1 MWNFPSPPFLQSL
14 KQKKNKFFRFFPFH
28 AIILSM
34 KNRSNFFPGLDWI
47 IGIVIIILVVVV
59 SSAGFLAKPEN
70 LIYDSFLHLNPGRE
84 EVDDL
89 VILKIDDPSISA
101 MGEWPWTRD
110 IIADGLVRLK
120 ELGARLAVF
129 DIEYLSPA
137 GKTLNRNYFEE
148 GFRFSLNGVYDEI
161 SAGIHEFTG
170 ALASGSFPVSESAEG
185 AEYLDSQVLIPA
197 LSRLNAEVSENAV
210 KDNDLYFAE
219 SLYYFQNAFLTVN
232 TQDVNS
238 ISPDVDST
246 AFVKEN
252 FFLKNIED
260 VGGYTLKDNLSYL
273 KSLGATPG
281 LTPAVT
287 PLIYG
292 ARGVGFPNVV
302 VDQDGVRRR
311 IELMFNSE
319 GFYFGQLVFAP
330 VIYELSPEK
339 IQRTRHSINITNG
352 KLSDGTEVSFKI
364 PLDSRGHMLI
374 KWIPDSFQD
383 SFRSESYY
391 MIEQLDL
398 WEESI
403 LSHLE
408 AISGFKIGTS
418 KGYVSCVEAAQWLL
432 EEYGNICAY
441 KDLLISGEETDYS
454 TYFSMRDDF
463 FDNIEFLNDRQYVDE
478 IISVLGILRENA
490 GDDSL
495 YKDVEQSVVNRFSAL
510 DEDLE
515 NYKLELQRLK
525 DFFNNAFVIIGNTAS
540 ATTDLGVTPFEKSY
554 PNVGTHANIYNCL
567 MSRQFI
573 YPVSVYVSVILT
585 VVFSA
590 CILFLFHGMKK
601 FLKKIIAGL
610 VFILVVILIPVSAF
624 CFFDVYIQASGIYL
638 STILVFISQTLIA
651 LLITEKDKN
660 FLRKAFSTYLPDSVI
675 SEIVKNPEKLSL
687 GGEEKRITAL
697 FTDIKSFSTFSEK
710 LSPVDLVTILNRY
723 LTVMSNVILEKMGTV
738 DKYIGDAIVSFFGAP
753 VSLENHAASAVSS
766 AIEMKKQEDILNEAL
781 LKEGLLSEPIKT
793 RIGINTGSM
802 VVGNMGTDSKMNY
815 TVMGNDVNLASRLEG
830 TNKIYGTWI
839 MASESTVN
847 EAGPEFLVRRLDRV
861 RVMGISTPVQLYE
874 ILGYKSEVSG
884 DKESL
889 VDTFHIA
896 LDLYLS
902 GKFREAGAMFSGL
915 YKNYGDLPSKTYM
928 ERCSGFI
935 KNPPP
940 AGWDGV
946 YNMTSK

>member
-1 MWNFPSPPFLQSL
+1 
-14 KQKKNKFFRFFPFH
+14 
-28 AIILSM
+28 M
-34 KNRSNFFPGLDWI
+34 KSRGNFFPGIDWI
-47 IGIVIIILVVVV
+47 IGVVIIILIIIVFSV
-59 SSAGFLAKPEN
+59 GLLEKPES
-70 LIYDSFLHLNPGRE
+70 LIYDSFLHLNPGKE
-84 EVDDL
+84 VVDDL

-110 IIADGLVRLK
+110 IIADGLIRLK
-120 ELGARLAVF
+120 ELGARLVVF

-137 GKTLNRNYFEE
+137 VKAFNSKYFEAD
-148 GFRFSLNGVYDEI
+148 FQFALNDAYSTI
-161 SAGIHEFTG
+161 SYGINEFAG
-170 ALASGSFPVSESAEG
+170 ALASGNFPVSESSEA
-185 AEYLDSQVLIPA
+185 AEYLDSQVLVPA
-197 LSRLNAEVSENAV
+197 LSRLEENVSENAV
-210 KDNDLYFAE
+210 RDNDLYFAE
-219 SLYYFQNAFLTVN
+219 AINYFQNAFLTVN

-238 ISPDVDST
+238 ISPDKNSQT
-246 AFVKEN
+246 FVMEN
-252 FFLKNIED
+252 FFLNNVRDES
-260 VGGYTLKDNLSYL
+260 GYTLKDNLSYL
-273 KSLGATPG
+273 ESIGASPG

-292 ARGVGFPNVV
+292 AKGAGFPNVV

-311 IELMFNSE
+311 IELMFNY
-319 GFYFGQLVFAP
+319 GGLYFGQLVFAP
-330 VIYELSPEK
+330 VIYELNPEE
-339 IQRTRHSINITNG
+339 IQRTKHSINIKNG
-352 KLSDGTEVSFKI
+352 RLSDGSNVSFKI
-364 PLDSRGHMLI
+364 PLDSNGHMLI

-418 KGYVSCVEAAQWLL
+418 RGYVSCVDAAQWLL
-432 EEYGNICAY
+432 EEYKNISSF
-441 KDLLISGEETDYS
+441 KDLLVSGEETDYS
-454 TYFSMRDDF
+454 SYFSLRNDF
-463 FDNIEFLNDRQYVDE
+463 FDNVGFLNDRQYVDE
-478 IISVLGILRENA
+478 VISVLEVVRGQSGNEP
-490 GDDSL
+490 L
-495 YKDVEQSVVNRFSAL
+495 YKDVEESVINRFTAL
-510 DEDLE
+510 EKDLE

-525 DFFNNAFVIIGNTAS
+525 DFFDNSFVIIGNTAS

-567 MSRQFI
+567 MGRQFI
-573 YPVSVYVSVILT
+573 YPVNAYVSVLLAVI
-585 VVFSA
+585 FSA
-590 CILFLFHGMKK
+590 CILLLFHGMKK

-610 VFILVVILIPVSAF
+610 VFILVVILFPVSAF
-624 CFFDVYIQASGIYL
+624 CIFDVYIQASGIYL

-710 LSPVDLVTILNRY
+710 LSPVDLVSILNRY
-723 LTVMSNVILEKMGTV
+723 LTAMSNVILEKMGTV

-753 VSLENHAASAVSS
+753 VSLENHAASALSS
-766 AIEMKKQEDILNEAL
+766 AIEMKKLEDILNKEL
-781 LKEGLLSEPIKT
+781 LEEGLLSDPIKT

-802 VVGNMGTDSKMNY
+802 VVGNMGTNSKMNY
-815 TVMGNDVNLASRLEG
+815 TIMGNDVNLASRLEG

-839 MASESTVN
+839 IASESTVK
-847 EAGPEFLVRRLDRV
+847 EAGPGFAVRRLDKV

-874 ILGYKSEVSG
+874 VIGYASEISAE
-884 DKESL
+884 KKNL
-889 VDTFHIA
+889 VDIFHNG

-902 GKFREAGAMFSGL
+902 GKFREAGETFSGL

-928 ERCSGFI
+928 ERCAGFI
-935 KNPPP
+935 KNPPA

>member
-1 MWNFPSPPFLQSL
+1 
-14 KQKKNKFFRFFPFH
+14 
-28 AIILSM
+28 M
-34 KNRSNFFPGLDWI
+34 KSRGNFFPGIDWI
-47 IGIVIIILVVVV
+47 IGVVIIILIIIVFSV
-59 SSAGFLAKPEN
+59 GLLEKPES
-70 LIYDSFLHLNPGRE
+70 LIYDSFLHLNPGKE
-84 EVDDL
+84 VVDDL

-120 ELGARLAVF
+120 ELGVRLAVF

-148 GFRFSLNGVYDEI
+148 DFQYSLSGVYDEI
-161 SAGIHEFTG
+161 SSGIYEFAG
-170 ALASGSFPVSESAEG
+170 ALASGNFPVSESQEG
-185 AEYLDSQVLIPA
+185 AEYLDSQVLFPA
-197 LSRLNAEVSENAV
+197 LSRLSTEVPENAV
-210 KDNDLYFAE
+210 RDNDLYFAE
-219 SLYYFQNAFLTVN
+219 SLNYFQNAFLTVN

-238 ISPDVDST
+238 ISPDKDSI

-252 FFLKNIED
+252 FFLKNVED
-260 VGGYTLKDNLSYL
+260 WGGYTLKDNLSYL
-273 KSLGATPG
+273 KSLGSTPG

-287 PLIYG
+287 PMIYG
-292 ARGVGFPNVV
+292 AKGVGFPNVV

-311 IELMFNSE
+311 IELMFNYE
-319 GFYFGQLVFAP
+319 GLYFGQLVFAP
-330 VIYELSPEK
+330 VIYELKPEK
-339 IQRTRHSINITNG
+339 IERTKHSIYVKNG
-352 KLSDGTEVSFKI
+352 TLPDGTVVSFKI
-364 PLDSRGHMLI
+364 PLDSHGHMLI
-374 KWIPDSFQD
+374 KWVPDSFQD

-398 WEESI
+398 WEKNI

-408 AISGFKIGTS
+408 AISGFKIGDS
-418 KGYVSCVEAAQWLL
+418 QGYVSCVEAAQWLL
-432 EEYGNICAY
+432 DEYKNISDY
-441 KDLLISGEETDYS
+441 KDLLVSGEETDYS
-454 TYFSMRDDF
+454 SYFSMRNDF

-478 IISVLGILRENA
+478 IISVLDILREQA
-490 GDDSL
+490 GDDGL

-510 DEDLE
+510 EEDLE

-573 YPVSVYVSVILT
+573 YPVRGYVSVLLA

-624 CFFDVYIQASGIYL
+624 CFFNVYIQAFGIYL
-638 STILVFISQTLIA
+638 STILVFISQTLVA

-710 LSPVDLVTILNRY
+710 LSPVDLVSILNRY
-723 LTVMSNVILEKMGTV
+723 LTAMSNVILEKMGTV

-753 VSLENHAASAVSS
+753 VSLENHAASALSS
-766 AIEMKKQEDILNEAL
+766 AIEMKKLEDILNKEL
-781 LKEGLLSEPIKT
+781 LEEGLLSDPIKT

-802 VVGNMGTDSKMNY
+802 VVGNMGTNSKMNY
-815 TVMGNDVNLASRLEG
+815 TIMGNDVNLASRLEG

-839 MASESTVN
+839 IASENTVK
-847 EAGPEFLVRRLDRV
+847 EAGSGFLVRRLDKV

-874 ILGYKSEVSG
+874 VIGYASEISAE
-884 DKESL
+884 KKNL
-889 VDTFHIA
+889 VDTFHNG

-902 GKFREAGAMFSGL
+902 GKFREAWKLFAEL

-928 ERCSGFI
+928 ERCACFI

-940 AGWDGV
+940 SGWDGI
-946 YNMTSK
+946 YNITSK

>member
-1 MWNFPSPPFLQSL
+1 
-14 KQKKNKFFRFFPFH
+14 
-28 AIILSM
+28 M
-34 KNRSNFFPGLDWI
+34 KNRGKFFPGIDWI
-47 IGIVIIILVVVV
+47 IGIVIIILTLVVFFV
-59 SSAGFLAKPEN
+59 GFLEKPEN
-70 LIYDSFLHLNPGRE
+70 LIYDSFLHLNPGKE
-84 EVDDL
+84 VVDDL

-120 ELGARLAVF
+120 ELGARLVVF

-137 GKTLNRNYFEE
+137 VKTFNSKYFEDD
-148 GFRFSLNGVYDEI
+148 FQFALNDAYDAI
-161 SAGIHEFTG
+161 SSGINEFTG
-170 ALASGSFPVSESAEG
+170 ALASGNFPASESVEG

-197 LSRLNAEVSENAV
+197 LSRLGDDVSENAV
-210 KDNDLYFAE
+210 RDNDLYFAE
-219 SLYYFQNAFLTVN
+219 SINYFQNAFLTVN

-238 ISPDVDST
+238 ISPDKDSI
-246 AFVKEN
+246 AFVMEN
-252 FFLKNIED
+252 FFLNNVKDES
-260 VGGYTLKDNLSYL
+260 GYTLKDNLSYL
-273 KSLGATPG
+273 ESIGASPG

-292 ARGVGFPNVV
+292 AKGVGFPNVV

-311 IELMFNSE
+311 IELMFNY
-319 GFYFGQLVFAP
+319 GGLFFGQLVFAP
-330 VIYELSPEK
+330 VIYELNPEK
-339 IQRTRHSINITNG
+339 IERTKNSINIKNG
-352 KLSDGTEVSFKI
+352 WLSDGTNVSFKI
-364 PLDSRGHMLI
+364 PLDSNGHMLI
-374 KWIPDSFQD
+374 KWIPDSFHD

-418 KGYVSCVEAAQWLL
+418 NGYVSCVQAAQWLL
-432 EEYGNICAY
+432 EEYGNITAY
-441 KDLLISGEETDYS
+441 KDLLVSGEETDYS
-454 TYFSMRDDF
+454 SYFSMRDDF
-463 FDNIEFLNDRQYVDE
+463 FENIEFLNDRQYVDE
-478 IISVLGILRENA
+478 IISALDILREQA
-490 GDDSL
+490 GDNTL
-495 YKDVEQSVVNRFSAL
+495 YKDVEQSVINRFSAL
-510 DEDLE
+510 GEDLE
-515 NYKLELQRLK
+515 NYKVELQRLK
-525 DFFNNAFVIIGNTAS
+525 DFFDNAFVIIGNTAS

-567 MSRQFI
+567 MGRQFI
-573 YPVSVYVSVILT
+573 YPVGSYVSVILT

-610 VFILVVILIPVSAF
+610 VFILVVILIPVFAF
-624 CFFDVYIQASGIYL
+624 CIFNFYIQASGIYL

-710 LSPVDLVTILNRY
+710 LSPVDLVSILNRY
-723 LTVMSNVILEKMGTV
+723 LTAMSNVILKKKGTV

-753 VSLENHAASAVSS
+753 VSLENHAASAISS
-766 AIEMKKQEDILNEAL
+766 AIEMKKQEDILNEYL
-781 LKEGLLSEPIKT
+781 LEEGLLSDPIKT

-802 VVGNMGTDSKMNY
+802 VVGNMGTESKMNY
-815 TVMGNDVNLASRLEG
+815 TIMGNDVNLASRLEG

-839 MASESTVN
+839 IASESTVK
-847 EAGPEFLVRRLDRV
+847 EAGPGFVVRRLDKV

-874 ILGYKSEVSG
+874 VIGYDTEIPSE
-884 DKESL
+884 KRKL
-889 VDTFHIA
+889 IDTFHNG

-902 GKFREAGAMFSGL
+902 GNYREAELIFSKL
-915 YKNYGDLPSKTYM
+915 YKDCGDMPSKTYM
-928 ERCSGFI
+928 ERCAGFM

>member
-1 MWNFPSPPFLQSL
+1 
-14 KQKKNKFFRFFPFH
+14 
-28 AIILSM
+28 M
-34 KNRSNFFPGLDWI
+34 KSRGNFFPGIDWI
-47 IGIVIIILVVVV
+47 IGVVIIILIIIVFSV
-59 SSAGFLAKPEN
+59 GLLEKPES
-70 LIYDSFLHLNPGRE
+70 LIYDSFLHLNPGQTA
-84 EVDDL
+84 VDDL

-120 ELGARLAVF
+120 ELGVRLAVF

-148 GFRFSLNGVYDEI
+148 DFQYSLSGVYDEI
-161 SAGIHEFTG
+161 SSGIYEFAG
-170 ALASGSFPVSESAEG
+170 ALASGNFPVSESQEG
-185 AEYLDSQVLIPA
+185 AEYLDSQVLFPA
-197 LSRLNAEVSENAV
+197 LSRLSTEVPENAV
-210 KDNDLYFAE
+210 RDNDLYFAE
-219 SLYYFQNAFLTVN
+219 SLNYFQNAFLTVN

-238 ISPDVDST
+238 ISPDKNSQT
-246 AFVKEN
+246 FVMEN
-252 FFLKNIED
+252 FFLNNVRDES
-260 VGGYTLKDNLSYL
+260 GYTLKDNLSYL
-273 KSLGATPG
+273 ESIGASPG
-281 LTPAVT
+281 LTTAVT
-287 PLIYG
+287 PMIYG
-292 ARGVGFPNVV
+292 AKGVGFPNVV

-311 IELMFNSE
+311 IELMFNYE
-319 GFYFGQLVFAP
+319 GLYFGQLVFAP
-330 VIYELSPEK
+330 VIYELKPEK
-339 IQRTRHSINITNG
+339 IERTKHSIYVKNG
-352 KLSDGTEVSFKI
+352 TLPDGTVVSFKI
-364 PLDSRGHMLI
+364 PLDSHGHMLI

-418 KGYVSCVEAAQWLL
+418 RGYVSCVDAAQWLL
-432 EEYGNICAY
+432 EEYKNISDY
-441 KDLLISGEETDYS
+441 KDLLVSGEETDYS
-454 TYFSMRDDF
+454 SYFSMRNDF

-478 IISVLGILRENA
+478 IISVLDILREQA
-490 GDDSL
+490 GDDGL

-510 DEDLE
+510 EEDLE

-567 MSRQFI
+567 MGRQFI
-573 YPVSVYVSVILT
+573 YPVNAYVSVLLA

-624 CFFDVYIQASGIYL
+624 CFFNVYIQAFGIYL
-638 STILVFISQTLIA
+638 STILVFISQTLVA

-710 LSPVDLVTILNRY
+710 LSPVDLVSILNRY
-723 LTVMSNVILEKMGTV
+723 LTAMSNVILEKMGTV

-753 VSLENHAASAVSS
+753 VSLENHAASALSS
-766 AIEMKKQEDILNEAL
+766 AIEMKKLEDILNKEL
-781 LKEGLLSEPIKT
+781 LEEGLLSDPIKT

-802 VVGNMGTDSKMNY
+802 VVGNMGTNSKMNY
-815 TVMGNDVNLASRLEG
+815 TIMGNDVNLASRLEG

-839 MASESTVN
+839 IASESTVK
-847 EAGPEFLVRRLDRV
+847 EAGPGFAVRRLDKV

-874 ILGYKSEVSG
+874 VLGYKADISG
-884 DKESL
+884 EKENL

-902 GKFREAGAMFSGL
+902 GKFREAGETFSGL

-928 ERCSGFI
+928 ERCACFI

-940 AGWDGV
+940 SGWDGI